1 MSKPVILFESYPD
14 FSGSPLEIYNELV
27 RRGYDKIYDLVWAVG
42 GDFNRKTDY
51 KIIKF
56 HWCYNP
62 QKKQILDRTKI
73 IIDSNRYIQK
83 PRKDVYRLCT
93 RHGLS
98 FKKTTAY
105 CSKIGPVDAILTT
118 SDEMMELDK
127 KSWPSHLEDK
137 YIVTGLPVTDRLFNK
152 VDLYENGFI
161 KYLTGTDNRYNKIIG
176 WIPTYRQH
184 RSGGT
189 QAGKVFKYGVP
200 IINSLDDYNK
210 LNEKLKEQNSI
221 LLIHRHHAQA
231 KNYTDLPK
239 VSNIYIVTE
248 SDKQKFNL
256 TTHNLMNSFDAMIT
270 DYSSAYFEYIILDRP
285 IGLTVDDMKKY
296 HNDLGF
302 YCNYFEW
309 IKGFYILDIDFLIN
323 FVTEVSNNIDSAK
336 TERDNSM
343 NKIHKFVDNN
353 ATIRVVDYLEE
364 KVLRK

>member
-1 MSKPVILFESYPD
+1 MKPVILFESYPD

-27 RRGYDKIYDLVWAVG
+27 KRGYDKIYDLVWAVG
-42 GDFNRKTDY
+42 CNFNQKTNY
-51 KIIKF
+51 KIVKF
-56 HWCYNP
+56 HGCTAQ

-83 PRKDVYRLCT
+83 PRKDVYRLHT

-98 FKKTTAY
+98 FKKTTHY
-105 CSKIGPVDAILTT
+105 CSQVGQADAVITT
-118 SDEMMELDK
+118 SDEMMALDK
-127 KSWPSHLEDK
+127 KSWPSYLADK
-137 YIVTGLPVTDRLFNK
+137 YIVTGIPVTDRLFNK

-161 KYLTGTDNRYNKIIG
+161 KYLTGSDNKFNKIIG

-184 RSGGT
+184 RNGGT

-210 LNEKLKEQNSI
+210 LNDKLKEQNSI

-231 KNYTDLPK
+231 KNYTELPK
-239 VSNIYIVTE
+239 VSNIFIVTE
-248 SDKQKFNL
+248 ADKQKFNL

-270 DYSSAYFEYIILDRP
+270 DYSSAYFEYIILDKP
-285 IGLTVDDMKKY
+285 LGLTVDDLKKY

-302 YCNYFEW
+302 YFNYFEW
-309 IKGFYILDIDFLIN
+309 VKGFYILDINFLID

-336 TERDNSM
+336 KERDISM
-343 NKIHKFVDNN
+343 NKIHKFIDNN